1 MTDNEIIKAL
11 ECCLI
16 LHKCEECPCD
26 FDTNGKTLCKDL
38 GLKIFD
44 LIKRRQIYIERLQE
58 YYRRYNGL
66 KEETEE
72 LRIEVEYAREKI
84 SQMEEFIITV
94 KSEAVREF
102 AEKLKEHCN
111 EITNQEWNK
120 KTFPVSWADAYEGF
134 VDDIDRLVEEMRCNN
149 G

>member
-16 LHKCEECPCD
+16 LHKCDECPCD
-26 FDTNGKTLCKDL
+26 FDTNGKTFCKDL

-58 YYRRYNGL
+58 YYRRYNDL
-66 KEETEE
+66 EEETEE

-84 SQMEEFIITV
+84 SQMEEFIITT

-102 AEKLKEHCN
+102 AEELMYNLDGDIEAYANAGHGLNVYEWLKSYLVSKGAIEMGCN
-111 EITNQEWNK
+111 
-120 KTFPVSWADAYEGF
+120 DG
-134 VDDIDRLVEEMRCNN
+134 
-149 G
+149 

>member
-16 LHKCEECPCD
+16 LHKCDECPCD
-26 FDTNGKTLCKDL
+26 FDTNGKTFCKDL

-58 YYRRYNGL
+58 YYRRYNDL

-72 LRIEVEYAREKI
+72 LHIEVEYAREKI
-84 SQMEEFIITV
+84 SQMKEFIITA
-94 KSEAVREF
+94 KSESVREF
-102 AEKLKEHCN
+102 AEKLKQQAFDDLKHDP
-111 EITNQEWNK
+111 ILTRYV
-120 KTFPVSWADAYEGF
+120 VS
-134 VDDIDRLVEEMRCNN
+134 VDDIERLVEEMRCNN